1 MKGMTDVELI
11 RIFMGESA
19 QKAGKPAHELIVEEA
34 RKRGMAGVTVTR
46 GFMGF
51 GASSFVH
58 TAKILRLSEDLP
70 VVVEIVDIPDRVADF
85 LPVLEDIVEEGT
97 VLVLKGRAV
106 MHCPMRIRDVM
117 SREVVTVEPGT
128 PASQVARLL
137 LHKGV
142 KAAPVID
149 KNRIVGIITGGDLLQ
164 RASMDL
170 RLELQTQLSAE
181 MQDEHF
187 QLLQTKGL
195 AARDIMTS
203 PAQTINVK
211 TNLSQALARMTG
223 KDIKR
228 LPVVDDDGK
237 LMGIVSR
244 VDVLR
249 SISRAAA
256 ITESIP
262 ELPQSLG
269 LTAGEV
275 MFQQVPTAS
284 PESPLTQVLEQI
296 LATPLRR
303 VVVVDRDMKVLG
315 IVVDGDILARLS
327 RQKKTGLLGSLI
339 SALSS
344 SAKLPAGIEGSA
356 REAMNNEVLT
366 VLPEAQLTDVIRIMV
381 DKGVKRLVVVDSE
394 KRLQGIIDREVVMR
408 ALAAGE

>member
-1 MKGMTDVELI
+1 MKAMTDVELI
-11 RIFMGESA
+11 RVFTGELA
-19 QKAGKPAHELIVEEA
+19 QKAGKPVHELIVEEA

-51 GASSFVH
+51 GASSFLH

-70 VVVEIVDIPDRVADF
+70 VIVEIVDIPDRVADF
-85 LPVLEDIVEEGT
+85 LPVLENIVDKGT
-97 VLVLKGRAV
+97 VLVLQGKAV

-117 SREVVTVEPGT
+117 SREVFTVEPGLQV
-128 PASQVARLL
+128 SQVARLL

-170 RLELQTQLSAE
+170 RLALQSQLSPE

-187 QLLQTKGL
+187 QLLETKGL

-211 TNLSQALARMTG
+211 TDLSEALVRMAG
-223 KDIKR
+223 NNIKR
-228 LPVVDDDGK
+228 LPVVDDDGNI
-237 LMGIVSR
+237 MGIVSR

-249 SISRAAA
+249 AVSRAAA

-262 ELPQSLG
+262 QLPKSLG
-269 LTAGEV
+269 RTAGEV
-275 MFQQVPTAS
+275 MYQQVPTAS
-284 PESPLTQVLEQI
+284 PESPLTRVLEQI

-303 VVVVDRDMKVLG
+303 VVVVDSNMKVLG
-315 IVVDGDILARLS
+315 IVVDRDIAARFT
-327 RQKKTGLLGSLI
+327 QKKKPGLLNSLI

-344 SAKLPAGIEGSA
+344 SAKLPASIEGSA
-356 REAMNNEVLT
+356 QDIMNRDVFT
-366 VLPEAQLTDVIRIMV
+366 VQHEDPLTDVIKLMV
-381 DKGVKRLVVVDSE
+381 DKSVKRIVVVDSE
-394 KRLQGIIDREVVMR
+394 KRLLGIIDREIVMR
-408 ALAAGE
+408 ALAGGE